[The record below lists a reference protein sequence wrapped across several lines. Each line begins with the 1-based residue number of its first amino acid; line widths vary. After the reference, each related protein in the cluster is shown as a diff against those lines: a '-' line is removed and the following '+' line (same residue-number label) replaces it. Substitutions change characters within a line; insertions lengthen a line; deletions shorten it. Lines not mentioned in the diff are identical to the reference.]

1 MTTESSIDVRRARAE
16 LVSTINA
23 IEYKLNVPKRAR
35 RAARVLRQEHPVAFA
50 AAGVAAVAAVGA
62 VVWFGVSVIRR
73 R

>member
-1 MTTESSIDVRRARAE
+1 MTTEPSIDVRSARAE

-23 IEYKLNVPKRAR
+23 IEYKLNVPKRAN
-35 RAARVLRQEHPVAFA
+35 RAARVFRQEHPLVFA

-62 VVWFGVSVIRR
+62 AVWFGVSAIRR